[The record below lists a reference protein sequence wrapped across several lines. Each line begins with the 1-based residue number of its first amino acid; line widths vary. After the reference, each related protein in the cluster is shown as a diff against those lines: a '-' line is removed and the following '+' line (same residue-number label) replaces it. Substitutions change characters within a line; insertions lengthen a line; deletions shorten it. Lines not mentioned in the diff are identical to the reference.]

1 MTVYNWMFLTILSVF
16 IQSNVFAQE
25 QPLYRTKNLSTLKTS
40 GALLFK
46 SKEDV
51 RACFGKVLLA
61 KGEQGFQ
68 LCEGNTTAII
78 QAGTA
83 IEILQKIDTDKVA
96 LVKILEG
103 KETGK
108 TGFIHE
114 TWLDPSPWAKQ
125 WRKMSNRSL
134 HLKNGS

>member
-1 MTVYNWMFLTILSVF
+1 MRVYHWMFLTILSVL
-16 IQSNVFAQE
+16 IQSTVVAQE
-25 QPLYRTKNLSTLKTS
+25 HPRYRTKNLSTLKTS

-46 SKEDV
+46 SQEDV
-51 RACFGKVLLA
+51 KACFGKVLFA

-83 IEILQKIDTDKVA
+83 LEIVQKVDTDKVA
-96 LVKILEG
+96 QVTILEG
-103 KETGK
+103 KEQGK

-114 TWLDPSPWAKQ
+114 AWIDPSPWGKQ
-125 WRKMSNRSL
+125 WKKMSTRPL

>member
-1 MTVYNWMFLTILSVF
+1 MTIYNWIFLTIISVL
-16 IQSNVFAQE
+16 IQATAFAQE
-25 QPLYRTKNLSTLKTS
+25 PPLYRTKNLSTLKTS

-46 SKEDV
+46 SQEDV
-51 RACFGKVLLA
+51 KACFGKVLFA

-83 IEILQKIDTDKVA
+83 IEILQIVDTDKVA
-96 LVKILEG
+96 QVKILEG
-103 KETGK
+103 KEKGK

-114 TWLDPSPWAKQ
+114 AWIDPSPWAKH
-125 WRKMSNRSL
+125 WKKMSTRSL